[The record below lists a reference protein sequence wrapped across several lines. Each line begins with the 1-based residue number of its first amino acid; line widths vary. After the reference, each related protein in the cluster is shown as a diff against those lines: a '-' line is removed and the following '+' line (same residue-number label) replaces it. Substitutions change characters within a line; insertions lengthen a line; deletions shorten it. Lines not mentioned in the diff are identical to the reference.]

1 MTSYY
6 KLDTIKAKLHIDTGD
21 STQDDYINKLGEE
34 ADSYINLQISIH
46 ATTPIAFPDKE
57 LIALSAKLA
66 SAEFLMWN
74 SPDHPRALYDD
85 ARKDVQAYIKAK
97 YGQTSEGGT
106 TANTFSKK
114 GGMTGN
120 ETGTGRSP

>member
-1 MTSYY
+1 MTYY
-6 KLDTIKAKLHIDTGD
+6 SIDTIKLKVGIDTGD
-21 STQDDYINKLGEE
+21 STQDNKLNKLGED
-34 ADSYINLQISIH
+34 ADAYINLQVSIH
-46 ATTPIAFPDKE
+46 ATTPLAFPDKE
-57 LIALSAKLA
+57 LNGLATKLA
-66 SAEFLMWN
+66 CGEYIMWN

-106 TANTFSKK
+106 TANTFVKK

-120 ETGTGRSP
+120 ETGSGRSP